1 MASRPHK
8 TAAKRY
14 YTIARLVVKDL
25 LVVFVAGKNENGKVQ
40 VWNRKRKRIERIS
53 ATTASAIADVPHK
66 WLLHCVVTMRHE
78 DTKELDYNLELLA
91 APHPVLQSQIAK
103 SCNELHKE
111 MIGEVGERTRLTAAW
126 VASPADEE
134 LDDVELSEILTN
146 FGAYDFKAQWEN

>member
-40 VWNRKRKRIERIS
+40 VWNRKRQRIEPIS

-66 WLLHCVVTMRHE
+66 WVQHCVVTGRRQ
-78 DTKELDYNLELLA
+78 DGQQYAKLEIM
-91 APHPVLQSQIAK
+91 APQHPVTQSQIAA
-103 SCNELHKE
+103 SCNELHNGMVAKFNG
-111 MIGEVGERTRLTAAW
+111 MHRLTAAW
-126 VASPADEE
+126 VASPSGIE
-134 LDDVELSEILTN
+134 LDDQEL
-146 FGAYDFKAQWEN
+146 D